1 MTEMT
6 ELNLPTANSIIYVLD
21 MIGIFACTVAGT
33 VLAKRCN
40 MDMFGAW
47 IVSFIGSV
55 GGGTLRDLLL
65 NRHPIFWLHDL
76 NYLYVILV
84 VSTLV
89 QIFYHTVERLDRAMR
104 WFDALGLA
112 AFTVIGVQAA
122 LSFNMPPPIVMMMGA
137 FTAIIGG
144 VFRDIVCQQI
154 PLVFQKE
161 VYTTASVVGSAYYL
175 LMLNWGMNEWLNSI
189 STLILIFAIRM
200 LAVYRGWNLPNLT
213 LPKKT

>member
-65 NRHPIFWLHDL
+65 NHHPIFWLHDL

-213 LPKKT
+213 LPKKD

>member
-1 MTEMT
+1 MT

-21 MIGIFACTVAGT
+21 MIGIVACTVAGS
-33 VLAKRCN
+33 VLAKRCS
-40 MDMFGAW
+40 MDMVGAL

-76 NYLYVILV
+76 NYVYVILC
-84 VSTLV
+84 VSLLV
-89 QIFYHTVERLDRAMR
+89 QVFYHTVERLDRAMR

-122 LSFNMPPPIVMMMGA
+122 LSFNMSPPIVMMMGA

-161 VYTTASVVGSAYYL
+161 IYTTASIVGSTYYL
-175 LMLNWGMNEWLNSI
+175 LMLKWGMNEWLNSI
-189 STLILIFAIRM
+189 STMILIFGIRM
-200 LAVYRGWNLPNLT
+200 LAVYRAWNLPNIT
-213 LPKKT
+213 LPQK

>member
-213 LPKKT
+213 LPKKD